1 MTLSEKEAIIFAL
14 EEARKVA
21 GDFDTLVESWI
32 AEFIIEAQ
40 QYIEV
45 DID

>member
-1 MTLSEKEAIIFAL
+1 MTQSEKEAIILAL
-14 EEARKVA
+14 DEARKVA
-21 GDFDTLVESWI
+21 GDFDNLVESWI

-45 DID
+45 DE